1 MKPAA
6 FEYHRAYDLAGAVDL
21 LAELGED
28 AKLLAGGMSLVA
40 MMNFRLA
47 RPSALVDLTRI
58 DDLSYLR
65 RDDDGALRI
74 GALTT
79 HHSVETGHEVLGADF
94 AVLPRAARFMGHYP
108 IRTRGTFGGSI
119 AHCDSTAEWC
129 LLALLLDAQVV
140 VTSRDR
146 GTRTVAAGD
155 FLLGFFTTALEPDE
169 AVVEV
174 VFPRPAPHAALTE
187 FAQRKGDFAVVAA
200 AVDLDLPDGAEG
212 RCRGARVA
220 LGGVDAVVVRVPEA
234 EALLADAQPGEDS
247 VAGGG
252 RRGGRRDRARLGR
265 PRERGAPPHAHPDP
279 AGAGPTGGERG
290 RGVTAGTPARAAEP
304 RADADGRWVG
314 ARIPRREDPRLLTGH
329 GRFVDDL
336 AGREVRHAA
345 FVRSPVAVGRITGI
359 DVTAVPDGVAVLDA
373 GRLAAGDLAAV
384 LDRPEFVP
392 MTMPVLARDRVC
404 HVGEPVALVVAEDPY
419 AAEDAAEAVVVDY
432 EPGVAVTDLEAAL
445 AARAPRVH
453 PDAVVNTVLDVR
465 PFDDPGFDT
474 GADDDPFA
482 TAAHVVTS
490 SVRSARVNAVPLESR
505 ACRAEWNAADEQL
518 VVHVSSQVPHQ
529 VRTAVA
535 RAADLP
541 EHRVRVVVP
550 DVGGGFGLK
559 CVVGREE
566 VAVAVAALRTGAP
579 VAWAEDRREQL
590 TASFHGHEQ
599 VHDLRAAVAADGTLL
614 ALDADIRCDVG
625 AYSVFPFTH
634 GVEPL
639 MAAHELPGVYRVP
652 RYRVRARAVATHK
665 APTAPYR
672 GVSRPQIVLA
682 TERLMA
688 RIAAAT
694 GLDPV
699 EVRRR
704 NLIDE
709 FPWTGANGITYDAGS
724 YRASLD
730 RCEALL
736 RDEGWYARRDEA
748 GRTGR
753 HLGIGIACFNE
764 RTGYGT
770 GAFAARGMDVVPGP
784 DLAEA
789 RMDPSGTVLVT
800 SGTCGH
806 GQGHETTLAQV
817 AADQLGLHPDRVRV
831 RQGDTDLVP
840 HGWGTFASR
849 SAVVGGAAV
858 SGAAAELARKVRRI
872 AAHLLEAAV
881 EDVELVDGRAVVQ
894 GTPVG
899 MPVAEVARVALLQS
913 HRLPRDVEPGLSAH
927 AVFDVE
933 GSGTFS
939 NATHGVVCELE
950 EGTGAVRLLRYVVV
964 EDCGVVINPQVVDG
978 QVRGG
983 VAQGIAAALYE
994 AVRYDEEGNP
1004 TSASLM
1010 DYLVPTAH
1018 EVPVVDVEHLE
1029 TPCAFSRT
1037 GAKGMGEGGAI
1048 GAPAAVL
1055 DAVNDALRGTG
1066 VALDTVPVR
1075 PEDVAGA
1082 LGRSRGTREATR

>member
-1 MKPAA
+1 M
-6 FEYHRAYDLAGAVDL
+6 
-21 LAELGED
+21 
-28 AKLLAGGMSLVA
+28 
-40 MMNFRLA
+40 
-47 RPSALVDLTRI
+47 T
-58 DDLSYLR
+58 
-65 RDDDGALRI
+65 
-74 GALTT
+74 
-79 HHSVETGHEVLGADF
+79 
-94 AVLPRAARFMGHYP
+94 
-108 IRTRGTFGGSI
+108 
-119 AHCDSTAEWC
+119 
-129 LLALLLDAQVV
+129 
-140 VTSRDR
+140 
-146 GTRTVAAGD
+146 
-155 FLLGFFTTALEPDE
+155 
-169 AVVEV
+169 
-174 VFPRPAPHAALTE
+174 
-187 FAQRKGDFAVVAA
+187 
-200 AVDLDLPDGAEG
+200 
-212 RCRGARVA
+212 
-220 LGGVDAVVVRVPEA
+220 
-234 EALLADAQPGEDS
+234 
-247 VAGGG
+247 
-252 RRGGRRDRARLGR
+252 
-265 PRERGAPPHAHPDP
+265 
-279 AGAGPTGGERG
+279 
-290 RGVTAGTPARAAEP
+290 AEP
-304 RADADGRWVG
+304 RADTDGRWVG
-314 ARIPRREDPRLLTGH
+314 ARVPRREDRRLLTGH

-336 AGREVRHAA
+336 AGPGVRHAA
-345 FVRSPVAVGRITGI
+345 FVRSPVAAGRIAAL
-359 DVTAVPDGVAVLDA
+359 DVSEVPAGVEVFDA
-373 GRLAAGDLAAV
+373 ARLAAGDLAAV
-384 LDRPEFVP
+384 LDRPEFVA

-404 HVGEPVALVVAEDPY
+404 HVGDPVALVVADDPY
-419 AAEDAAEAVVVDY
+419 AAEDAAEAVAVEY
-432 EPGVAVTDLEAAL
+432 EPGDPVAGLDAAL
-445 AARAPRVH
+445 ARHAPRVH
-453 PDAVVNTVLDVR
+453 PHAVVNTVLDVR
-465 PFDDPGFDT
+465 PFDDPAFGT
-474 GADDDPFA
+474 GADDDPFTGA
-482 TAAHVVTS
+482 DHVVEV
-490 SVRSARVNAVPLESR
+490 SVRSARVNAVPLEAR
-505 ACRAEWNAADEQL
+505 AVRAEWNASDEQL

-535 RAADLP
+535 RAAGLP

-566 VAVAVAALRTGAP
+566 VAVAVAALRSRRP

-599 VHDLRAAVAADGTLL
+599 VHDLRAAVTADGTLL

-682 TERLMA
+682 MERLMA
-688 RIAAAT
+688 RIAAT
-694 GLDPV
+694 VGLDPV

-704 NLIDE
+704 NLIDR
-709 FPWTGANGITYDAGS
+709 FPWSGVNAITYDAGS
-724 YRASLD
+724 YRESLD
-730 RCEALL
+730 RCEAVL
-736 RDEGWYARRDEA
+736 RDEGWYARREEAARA
-748 GRTGR
+748 GR
-753 HLGIGIACFNE
+753 HVGIGFACFNE

-800 SGTCGH
+800 SGTLGH

-858 SGAAAELARKVRRI
+858 QGAAAGLAAKVRRI
-872 AAHLLEAAV
+872 AAHLLEAAP
-881 EDVELVDGRAVVQ
+881 EDVELVDGRAVVR
-894 GTPVG
+894 GTVVG
-899 MPVAEVARVALLQS
+899 MPVAEVARMALHQA
-913 HRLPRDVEPGLSAH
+913 HRLPPGTEPGLTVGAT
-927 AVFDVE
+927 FDVE

-950 EGTGAVRLLRYVVV
+950 AGTGAVRLLRYLVV
-964 EDCGVVINPQVVDG
+964 EDCGVVINPQIVDG

-983 VAQGIAAALYE
+983 VAQGVAAALYE
-994 AVRYDEEGNP
+994 AVHYDADGNP

-1018 EVPVVDVEHLE
+1018 EVPRVDVEHLE

-1037 GAKGMGEGGAI
+1037 GAKGMGEGGTI

-1066 VALDTVPVR
+1066 VALDAVPVR
-1075 PEDVAGA
+1075 PQDVAAA
-1082 LGRSRGTREATR
+1082 LRREPTHREAVR